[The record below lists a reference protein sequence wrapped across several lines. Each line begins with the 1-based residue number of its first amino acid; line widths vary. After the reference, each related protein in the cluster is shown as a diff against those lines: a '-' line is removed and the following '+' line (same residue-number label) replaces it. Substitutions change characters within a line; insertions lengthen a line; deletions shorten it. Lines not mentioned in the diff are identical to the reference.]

1 MSNDP
6 IYIETKRIYA
16 ALINK
21 IPASPVSLHELELT
35 VTDMLELVS
44 RDASKHI
51 NRGYDFFSV
60 DSSIPPA
67 VDIPDGNKRYTM
79 YSSFSSLEQKH
90 DLKRFAEDLA
100 MAYYKCHGG
109 KEYLKTQDLLDRL
122 NKEQE
127 CNLEAQKDNYIVS
140 AKMINRAEL
149 ITMLQNLKYMYP
161 NIDNII
167 AAVSDMDSKT
177 EYEIFRKIDHEYRL
191 EDAKQQVEWFLE
203 GYLDGKYD
211 ASELEIDYEHL
222 AEIFEAKDDANVA
235 ENQLWHDI
243 ISDYVKELIND
254 KEDPG
259 ESPDI

>member
-1 MSNDP
+1 MST
-6 IYIETKRIYA
+6 E
-16 ALINK
+16 
-21 IPASPVSLHELELT
+21 
-35 VTDMLELVS
+35 
-44 RDASKHI
+44 
-51 NRGYDFFSV
+51 
-60 DSSIPPA
+60 
-67 VDIPDGNKRYTM
+67 
-79 YSSFSSLEQKH
+79 
-90 DLKRFAEDLA
+90 
-100 MAYYKCHGG
+100 
-109 KEYLKTQDLLDRL
+109 
-122 NKEQE
+122 
-127 CNLEAQKDNYIVS
+127 
-140 AKMINRAEL
+140 MINRSEVL
-149 ITMLQNLKYMYP
+149 SMLLDLKHNTISP

-177 EYEIFRKIDHEYRL
+177 EYEIFRKVDHEYRL

-254 KEDPG
+254 KENPG